1 MENKNLSSKRFFLI
15 IFLHLALIS
24 CMTTLHA
31 ESLNADLTY
40 AVFPSMGTNI
50 QYNAAPL
57 PSAPSP
63 VLFSFGLGFDLG
75 FYETF
80 AFRPDLQFSGSY
92 YLLQDTS
99 ALPASP
105 ENRTAYVTSILL
117 DMPVCYIVPIKKT
130 QFYFGAGLA
139 LYIRAAFLASKVPSS
154 EKESVTAINQYF
166 WSNARFLYPSL
177 QLGWD
182 FLTSKDSS
190 FGFNAKI
197 LFPLGNAGN
206 SEAYSWFQ
214 DGIISLSV
222 RFKFDITSQNSHQY
236 ESKANSEENHQAKEI
251 QN

>member
-1 MENKNLSSKRFFLI
+1 MKFRFTFLFLVFSTFCFIPLFAEENKSPN
-15 IFLHLALIS
+15 
-24 CMTTLHA
+24 
-31 ESLNADLTY
+31 LTY
-40 AVFPSMGTNI
+40 ALYPNMGINI

-80 AFRPDLQFSGSY
+80 AFRPDMQFSGTY
-92 YLLQDTS
+92 YLLQDDS
-99 ALPASP
+99 ALPSSP

-117 DMPVCYIVPIKKT
+117 DIPVCYIIPIKKT

-154 EKESVTAINQYF
+154 EKESVMTINQYF
-166 WSNARFLYPSL
+166 WSKARFLYPSL

-222 RFKFDITSQNSHQY
+222 RFKFDITSQDSHQY